1 MASERVRRRHVR
13 ANCRDNKVTTDGTSW
28 RMFCAFELP
37 ESLRARINQH
47 SQRVRDAVPEAA
59 ASWGRAENIHLTV
72 KFFGNVDQQR
82 VAAISAAAASVV
94 KEFSPIQIE
103 VGKTGVFPRP
113 SRPQVLWIGIDDPSY
128 ALANLHKQLEN
139 QFAREGFPK
148 EDRAFRPHLTIARI
162 RRPHDSDRLAA
173 AHLGTEFSSV
183 AIELSELVLFRSE
196 LSSKG
201 SKYTAISRHRLE
213 H

>member
-1 MASERVRRRHVR
+1 MNTGQA
-13 ANCRDNKVTTDGTSW
+13 KGTSW

-37 ESLRARINQH
+37 ESVRTRIDDHAR
-47 SQRVRDAVPEAA
+47 RVREAVPDAA
-59 ASWGRAENIHLTV
+59 ASWSRPENIHLTV
-72 KFFGNVDQQR
+72 KFFGNVDQ
-82 VAAISAAAASVV
+82 AKAPLISAAAARVV

-113 SRPQVLWIGIDDPSY
+113 SRPQVLWIGVGDSSR
-128 ALANLHKQLEN
+128 ALSEFQQRLEN
-139 QFAREGFPK
+139 EFAREGFPK

-162 RRPHDSDRLAA
+162 RKPHNANALAET
-173 AHLGTEFSSV
+173 HLSLEFAPV
-183 AIELSELVLFRSE
+183 EVTLREFVLFRSE

-213 H
+213 R

>member
-1 MASERVRRRHVR
+1 M
-13 ANCRDNKVTTDGTSW
+13 KTDAKEEMRNRGW

-37 ESLRARINQH
+37 ESLRARISQH
-47 SQRVRDAVPEAA
+47 GQRVRDAVPEAA
-59 ASWGRAENIHLTV
+59 ASWSRPENIHLTV
-72 KFFGNVDQQR
+72 KFFGNVDQER
-82 VAAISAAAASVV
+82 VPAISAAASRVV
-94 KEFSPIQIE
+94 KEFSPIKIV

-113 SRPQVLWIGIDDPSY
+113 SRPQVLWIGVDDASGV
-128 ALANLHKQLEN
+128 LVNLQKQLEN
-139 QFAREGFPK
+139 EFAREGFPK

-162 RRPHDSDRLAA
+162 RKPHDAARLAQT
-173 AHLGTEFSSV
+173 HLEARFETV
-183 AIELSELVLFRSE
+183 ELTLTELVLLRSE